1 MAVTDIFLKRPVLAI
16 SINLFILC
24 IGLFSCFKLP
34 IRQFPQLSTAV
45 ITINTSYPGA
55 NAHTIAGLIT
65 TPIESA
71 IASAEGIDY
80 IKSSSQP
87 NTSSITAY
95 LRLNANPDLVL
106 LDIINKVQQTSNL
119 LPNGSLKPIIEK
131 KSDGSTPLM
140 YISLQSKSLSP
151 QSMTDYAIRSIQPQL
166 SNLEGVAKIDILG
179 GKKYA
184 LRIHLDPLLMSAYGL
199 SAEDIMK
206 ALSQNQF
213 ITTAGQVK
221 NEYLATPLS
230 TDTDLHDLKQFKKM
244 LINCSDGTAIRLHQV
259 AHVFLG
265 AESNDEEARFDGQ
278 SAIFLAVTPTP
289 SANPLQVIERV
300 RKHLPLLKQQYPK
313 GMHSKI
319 VYDATQYIHAAID
332 EVITTLCEAVLIV
345 ILVMYLFL
353 GSWRAVLVPILT
365 IPLSLI
371 GMGVFL
377 QIFSCSIN
385 LLTLLAFVLAIGLVV
400 DDAIVVVENIHRH
413 YARHQD
419 PWRAC
424 LEGSSEI
431 ASAIVGMTITLAA
444 VFAPIAF
451 SQGLTGSL
459 FKEFALTLAGTVL
472 LSGVIAITLSPL
484 MNLKLLKQTH
494 TQPFAWMT
502 WFQNRLESLEIRY
515 SHILSNILQYRTTAL
530 ILALY
535 ALILAPFLYQ
545 FSAHEMAP
553 EEDQG
558 FFFIISSGQAQ
569 ATKNANRPYVAEID
583 KLLNG
588 IPEMAHRFYIN
599 SPNPFIGL
607 ILKPWSKRDVSQFKL
622 KNPLQEN
629 LNHVTGLNS
638 YAVIPPALP
647 GGGDGA
653 PFQMVLQS
661 FNSISYLAN
670 HSEKLLQ
677 LAKNTGLFIFINDSL
692 KINQLHYE
700 LVIDREK
707 AKLLGLNMQN
717 IGQMLNAALAENQMN
732 YFAMNDRR
740 YIIVPRLAK
749 DFRLTP
755 EQILEL
761 NLIGSQQNQIPLS
774 NFVHLKPVYEPNA
787 LTHFQQANS
796 SSLEGVLRPGVSM
809 GQAIETLSNLA
820 KQNLPQDIHFDFAGQ
835 ARQFLQEQSSLL
847 PIFILALIC
856 IYLVLSIQYNNFK
869 DPLIILTTLPMCF
882 VAALLPLFFGLS
894 TINIYTQIGLLT
906 LIGLISKHG
915 ILIVD
920 FANQL
925 KNEFQYSAQEAVL
938 EAARLRLRPILMTT
952 AAMIFGVFP
961 LLIAEGAGAKS
972 RLAIGL
978 VICFGMSIGTLFTLF
993 ILPCIY
999 TLLNQKANPFN
1010 LSSANI
1016 RQASEVK
1023 ITSA

>member
-1 MAVTDIFLKRPVLAI
+1 MAFTDIFLKRPVLAI

-24 IGLFSCFKLP
+24 IGIFSCLKLP

-45 ITINTSYPGA
+45 ITINTTYPGA

-87 NTSSITAY
+87 NISTITAY

-106 LDIINKVQQTSNL
+106 LDIINKVQQTTNL
-119 LPNGSLKPIIEK
+119 LPNGALKPMIEK

-140 YISLQSKSLSP
+140 YISLQSKILTP
-151 QSMTDYAIRSIQPQL
+151 QNMTDFAIRSIQPQL

-184 LRIHLDPLLMSAYGL
+184 LRIHLDPIALNAYGL

-213 ITTAGQVK
+213 ITTAGQIK
-221 NEYLATPLS
+221 NQFLATPLS
-230 TDTDLHDLKQFKKM
+230 TNTDLHQLKQFKKM
-244 LINCSDGTAIRLHQV
+244 LINCPDGTSIRLNQV
-259 AHVFLG
+259 ANVFLG
-265 AESNDEEARFDGQ
+265 AESYDEEARFDGQ
-278 SAIFLAVTPTP
+278 AAIFLAVTPTP

-300 RKHLPLLKQQYPK
+300 RKHLPLLKLQYPK
-313 GMHSKI
+313 GMQSKI
-319 VYDATQYIHAAID
+319 VYDATQYIHAAIH
-332 EVITTLCEAVLIV
+332 EVLVTLCEAVLIV
-345 ILVMYLFL
+345 IAVMYLFL
-353 GSWRAVLVPILT
+353 GSFRAVLVPIMT

-371 GMGVFL
+371 GMGIFL
-377 QIFSCSIN
+377 QIFGCSIN

-413 YARHQD
+413 YARHHD
-419 PWRAC
+419 AWKAC
-424 LEGSSEI
+424 LEGSAEI
-431 ASAIVGMTITLAA
+431 ANAIVGMTITLAA

-472 LSGVIAITLSPL
+472 LSGVIAVTLSPL
-484 MNLKLLKQTH
+484 MNLKLLNQNHST
-494 TQPFAWMT
+494 PFPWMV
-502 WFQNRLESLEIRY
+502 WFQNRLETLENRY
-515 SHILSNILQYRTTAL
+515 FHMLSKTLQHRNTAL
-530 ILALY
+530 IIAIY
-535 ALILAPFLYQ
+535 AVLLTPFLYQ
-545 FSAHEMAP
+545 LSAHEMAP

-558 FFFIISSGQAQ
+558 FFFIIGTGQAQ
-569 ATKNANRPYVAEID
+569 ATKIANRPYVNEID
-583 KLLNG
+583 KLLSD

-607 ILKPWSKRDVSQFKL
+607 ILKPWSKRDVSQSKL
-622 KNPLQEN
+622 KNPLQDS

-661 FNSISYLAN
+661 FNSIPYLAA
-670 HSEKLLQ
+670 HSEKFLQ
-677 LAKNTGLFIFINDSL
+677 LAKNTGLFIFLNDSL

-700 LVIDREK
+700 LLIDREK
-707 AKLLGLNMQN
+707 AIQSGLNMQN

-749 DFRLTP
+749 DYRVNP

-761 NLIGSQQNQIPLS
+761 QLIDKNQNLIPLS
-774 NFVHLKPVYEPNA
+774 NFVSLKPQYEPNA

-796 SSLEGVLRPGVSM
+796 SSLDGVLRPGVSM
-809 GQAIETLSNLA
+809 GQAIDTLKALA
-820 KQNLPQDIHFDFAGQ
+820 LKNLPQDIHFDFAGQ

-869 DPLIILTTLPMCF
+869 DPLIILTSLPMCF
-882 VAALLPLFFGLS
+882 CAALLPLFFGLS
-894 TINIYTQIGLLT
+894 SINIYTQIGLLT

-925 KNEFQYSAQEAVL
+925 KKEFQYTAQEAVI

-952 AAMIFGVFP
+952 AAMIFGVLP
-961 LLIAEGAGAKS
+961 LLFAEGAGAKS
-972 RLAIGL
+972 RMAIGL
-978 VICFGMSIGTLFTLF
+978 VICFGMSIGTIFTLF

-999 TLLNQKANPFN
+999 TIVNQKTRYQFYKASAEKEKI
-1010 LSSANI
+1010 SSDG
-1016 RQASEVK
+1016 S
-1023 ITSA
+1023 